1 LSGVLLDTHVLI
13 WSLFDQP
20 QMTPSARSWIDPSE
34 PIYVSVVSIFEIDN
48 KRRRGGGRAAD
59 ALLHRMPRNMPAAL
73 PQLGFTL
80 LAIDPDVA
88 WRAANLPIDARD
100 PWDRILVAQA
110 LALDVPLVS
119 ADGPLRASTQRHPKT
134 SGVIVF

>member
-1 LSGVLLDTHVLI
+1 MSGVLLDTHVLI

-20 QMTPSARSWIDPSE
+20 QMTPSSRSWIDPSE
-34 PIYVSVVSIFEIDN
+34 PIYVSAVSIFEVDN
-48 KRRRGGGRAAD
+48 KRRRGGSRAAD
-59 ALLHRMPRNMPAAL
+59 ALLQRMPRNMPAAL
-73 PQLGFTL
+73 PELGFTV
-80 LAIDPDVA
+80 LAIDSGVA

-119 ADGPLRASTQRHPKT
+119 ADVPLRESTQQHRQT